1 MARQIQLDQTRNIGI
16 MAHID
21 AGKTTSTERILFYT
35 GVTYKLGEVDE
46 GTTVMDWMEQERER
60 GITITSAATTT
71 SWKRFGRD
79 YRINIIDTPGHVDF
93 TVEVERSLRV
103 LDGAVAIFDA
113 VAGVQPQTETVWRQ
127 ADKYRVP
134 RIAFVNKMDR
144 IGADFDHAIRS
155 MRQRLSAHPV
165 PLQFPIGKEDNFIG
179 VIDFIEERAIIWKD
193 ETLGSEYEIISLDQL
208 WDPAFHKTRPEV
220 GRAVK
225 AATLSPEFYREHREK
240 VVEYI
245 AEHDD
250 AVLSKYVAEHKLG
263 PEELRASIR
272 RSTLALKLVPVVAGS
287 AFKNK
292 GIQPLLDAIVD
303 FLPAPA
309 DVKPVEGTSLDGADP
324 VLRRASDDQP
334 FAALAFKIMS
344 DPYVGQLTYIRVY
357 SGVLKTGSSVYN
369 STKGRRE
376 RIGRLLRMHANKREE
391 IETIEAGDIAA
402 CVGLKNVSTGDT
414 LCDEEKP
421 VVLESIEFPAPVI
434 SVAIEPKT
442 KADQEKMGTALGKL
456 AQEDPTF
463 RVHTDSDTGQ
473 TLISGMGELH
483 LEIIVDRMMREFNV
497 QANVG
502 RPQVAYRE
510 TISKTAAAEGRYIRQ
525 TGGRGQ
531 YGHVKLSVH
540 PLPSAGHED
549 MHEMST
555 DELDVLAKQ
564 VAGSGGKWRF
574 DKEHRLLF
582 IDKVVGGTI
591 PKEYIP
597 PIEDGIQEAMET
609 GILAGYEMVDIA
621 VVVNDGSYHE
631 VDSSEMAFKIAGSMA
646 FKEACHRATPKLLEP
661 IMRVEVVVPEEYMG
675 DVIGDLNG
683 RRGRIH
689 GMEARAGS
697 QIITSEVPLAE
708 MFGYATDVR
717 SRTQGRGSFTM
728 HFSHYEQTPV
738 SVSEE
743 VISRATGKVVKS

>member
-1 MARQIQLDQTRNIGI
+1 MARQFQLDRMRNIGI

-35 GVTYKLGEVDE
+35 GVTYKIGEVDE
-46 GTTVMDWMEQERER
+46 GTATMDWMEQERER
-60 GITITSAATTT
+60 GITITSAATTAA
-71 SWKRFGRD
+71 WKRFGQQ

-103 LDGAVAIFDA
+103 LDGAVAIFDS

-144 IGADFDHAIRS
+144 TGADFDHVIRT

-165 PLQFPIGKEDNFIG
+165 PLQFPLGKEDNFIG
-179 VIDFIEERAIIWKD
+179 VLDFIEERAIVWKD
-193 ETLGSEYEIISLDQL
+193 ETLGAEFEYIALEKL
-208 WDPAFHKTRPEV
+208 WDADFQKGRPDIATALKAS
-220 GRAVK
+220 AVN
-225 AATLSPEFYREHREK
+225 AEFYKEHRDK

-250 AVLSKYVAEHKLG
+250 AVLAKYLEQHKLT

-272 RSTLALKLVPVVAGS
+272 RSTLALKLVPVLAGS

-292 GIQPLLDAIVD
+292 GVQPLLDAIVD

-309 DVKPVEGTSLDGADP
+309 DIAPVEGVNPDTEEP
-324 VLRRASDDQP
+324 ELRRAADDQP
-334 FAALAFKIMS
+334 FSGLAFKIMS
-344 DPYVGQLTYIRVY
+344 DPYVGHLTYIRVY
-357 SGVLKTGSSVYN
+357 SGVCKTGSSVYN
-369 STKGRRE
+369 PVKRTRE

-391 IETIEAGDIAA
+391 IESIDAGDIAA

-414 LCDEEKP
+414 LCDEDKP
-421 VVLESIEFPAPVI
+421 IVLEAIEFPAPVI

-442 KADQEKMGTALGKL
+442 KADQEKMGNALAKL

-463 RVHTDSDTGQ
+463 RVHTEPDTGQ

-483 LEIIVDRMMREFNV
+483 LEIIVDRMMREFGV

-510 TISKTAAAEGRYIRQ
+510 TITKVAPGEGKYIRQ

-531 YGHVKLSVH
+531 YGHAKLSVH

-549 MHEMST
+549 MHELST
-555 DELDVLAKQ
+555 DELDELAKQ
-564 VAGSGGKWRF
+564 VAGKGGKWRF

-582 IDKVVGGTI
+582 IDKIFGAAI

-597 PIEDGIQEAMET
+597 PIENGIKEAMEN
-609 GILAGYEMVDIA
+609 GVLAGYEMVDIA
-621 VVVNDGSYHE
+621 VVLEDGSYHE

-646 FKEACHRATPKLLEP
+646 FKEACGRAHPKLLEP
-661 IMRVEVVVPEEYMG
+661 IMRVEVVVPEEYMSQ
-675 DVIGDLNG
+675 VFGDLNS
-683 RRGRIH
+683 RRAHVQGT
-689 GMEARAGS
+689 ENRAGS
-697 QIITSEVPLAE
+697 HVIRSEVPLSE
-708 MFGYATDVR
+708 MFGYATDLR

-728 HFSHYEQTPV
+728 HFSHYAQAPAN
-738 SVSEE
+738 VSEE
-743 VISRATGKVVKS
+743 VISKATGKVGAK

>member
-1 MARQIQLDQTRNIGI
+1 MARRFQLDRMRNIGI

-35 GVTYKLGEVDE
+35 GVTYKIGEVDE
-46 GTTVMDWMEQERER
+46 GTATMDWMEQERER
-60 GITITSAATTT
+60 GITITSAATTAA
-71 SWKRFGRD
+71 WKRFGHQ

-103 LDGAVAIFDA
+103 LDGAVAIFDS

-144 IGADFDHAIRS
+144 TGADFDHVIRT

-165 PLQFPIGKEDNFIG
+165 PLQFPLGKEDNFIG
-179 VIDFIEERAIIWKD
+179 VLDFIEERAIVWKD
-193 ETLGSEYEIISLDQL
+193 ETLGAEFEYIALDKL
-208 WDPAFHKTRPEV
+208 WDPEFQKSRPEIATALKAS
-220 GRAVK
+220 AVN
-225 AATLSPEFYREHREK
+225 AEFYKEHRDK
-240 VVEYI
+240 VVEYV

-250 AVLSKYVAEHKLG
+250 AVLAKYLEQHKLE
-263 PEELRASIR
+263 PAELRASIR
-272 RSTLALKLVPVVAGS
+272 RSTLALKLVPVLAGS

-292 GIQPLLDAIVD
+292 GVQPLLDAIVD
-303 FLPAPA
+303 FLPSPA
-309 DVKPVEGTSLDGADP
+309 DIPPVEGINPDTEEP
-324 VLRRASDDQP
+324 ELRRAADDQP
-334 FAALAFKIMS
+334 FSGLAFKIMS
-344 DPYVGQLTYIRVY
+344 DPYVGHLTYIRVY
-357 SGVLKTGSSVYN
+357 SGICKTGSTVYN
-369 STKGRRE
+369 ATKKTRE

-391 IETIEAGDIAA
+391 IESIDAGDIAA

-414 LCDEEKP
+414 LCDENKP
-421 VVLESIEFPAPVI
+421 IVLEAIEFPAPVI

-442 KADQEKMGTALGKL
+442 KADQEKMGIALGKL

-463 RVHTDSDTGQ
+463 RVHTDPDTGQ

-483 LEIIVDRMMREFNV
+483 LEIIVDRMMREFGV

-510 TISKTAAAEGRYIRQ
+510 TITKQAPGEGKYIRQ

-531 YGHVKLSVH
+531 YGHAKLSVH

-549 MHEMST
+549 MHELST
-555 DELDVLAKQ
+555 DDLDELTKQ
-564 VAGSGGKWRF
+564 VAGKGGKWRF

-582 IDKVVGGTI
+582 IDKIFGAAI
-591 PKEYIP
+591 PKEFIP
-597 PIEDGIQEAMET
+597 PIENGIKEAMEN
-609 GILAGYEMVDIA
+609 GVLAGYEMVDIA
-621 VVVNDGSYHE
+621 VVLEDGSYHE

-646 FKEACHRATPKLLEP
+646 FKEACGRAHPKLLEP
-661 IMRVEVVVPEEYMG
+661 IMRVEVVVPEEYMSQ
-675 DVIGDLNG
+675 VFGDLNS
-683 RRGRIH
+683 RRAHVQGT
-689 GMEARAGS
+689 ENRAGS
-697 QIITSEVPLAE
+697 HVIRSEVPLSE
-708 MFGYATDVR
+708 MFGYATDLR

-728 HFSHYEQTPV
+728 HFSHYAQAPAN
-738 SVSEE
+738 VSEE
-743 VISRATGKVVKS
+743 VISKATGKVGAK